1 MAVRPKPRA
10 FAAAAMTAV
19 LALMALMGLV
29 PEASAAAAIL
39 LATLIAA
46 GRGMAE
52 ASEAILH
59 SLQVKLEASPRSVG
73 EGQPA
78 WVRVRIYNPTERRI
92 PSLLVKLGSGPRCRL
107 QPNVPVAVSVEP
119 GAESEILFKAVPAPG
134 LHLIGGVELEAVDL
148 LGFFGSVRR
157 LDIRVALS
165 ATPAVVEGARLPS
178 ALRLH
183 GVEEVFSRL
192 VRGRSTEFY
201 EIREY
206 VPGDDVRRIVWSAS
220 ARTGRLMVREDLA
233 ELTPSLYVFVDL
245 SEPMWVGLPGDS
257 PGDHAM
263 RMALSLALYVGRGS
277 GILGYTVF
285 HGHMWV
291 SRGRLRGSDAV
302 QELVHRFASY
312 DPLLSRPRS
321 ALRRALEEAAAM
333 AEAGRIPALVIL
345 SGPMLL
351 DDFSAEDL
359 ATMLSGYSGYKLLLI
374 IVPSS
379 EVPAGAFSYESRKL
393 EASFDALRRAGVEA
407 SVVRGLAGLRAALQA
422 LFPAAARMKPARVT

>member
-1 MAVRPKPRA
+1 MVALL
-10 FAAAAMTAV
+10 V
-19 LALMALMGLV
+19 LMVVMGLAS
-29 PEASAAAAIL
+29 EASAVSAIL

-46 GRGMAE
+46 GKGMAE
-52 ASEAILH
+52 ASETVLD
-59 SLQVKLEASPRSVG
+59 SLQVKLDVSPRRVS

-78 WVRVRIYNPTERRI
+78 QVRVRVYNPTDRRI
-92 PSLLVKLGSGPRCRL
+92 PSLLVRLGSGPRCRL

-119 GAESEILFKAVPAPG
+119 GAESEVLFKAVPAPG

-148 LGFFGSVRR
+148 LGLFGSVRR

-165 ATPAVVEGARLPS
+165 ATPAAVEGARLPS
-178 ALRLH
+178 ALRVH
-183 GVEEVFSRL
+183 GIEEVFSRL

-245 SEPMWVGLPGDS
+245 SEPMWIGLPGDT

-263 RMALSLALYVGRGS
+263 RMALSLALYVGRSS
-277 GILGYTVF
+277 GILGYTILY
-285 HGHMWV
+285 GHMWI
-291 SRGRLRGSDAV
+291 SRGRLRGRDAI
-302 QELVHRFASY
+302 QELAHRFASY

-321 ALRRALEEAAAM
+321 AFRRALEEAIAM

-351 DDFSAEDL
+351 DDVSAEDL
-359 ATMLSGYSGYKLLLI
+359 AATLSSYSGYKLLLI
-374 IVPSS
+374 TVPSS
-379 EVPAGAFSYESRKL
+379 EVPAGAFKYESRKL
-393 EASFDALRRAGVEA
+393 ETSFDVLRRAGVEA

-422 LFPAAARMKPARVT
+422 LFPAAARMKPARVTQP